1 MSKEAHQTYRHEL
14 DGLRAIAVLT
24 VIIHHFSKDLLPSG
38 YLGVDFFFVISG
50 YVITRS
56 LLQRGVRAPHSDV
69 RSAMMSF
76 YARRVKR
83 LLPALIFCVMITTL
97 CGSLVM
103 DPESLIYIRSLRT
116 GLTALFGFSNL
127 YLYRQ
132 ATDYFGA
139 DSALNLFTQTWSL
152 GVEEQFYF
160 LFPLLVWWAGVSRVK
175 HQTDRST
182 SIHQLA
188 VVTIALS
195 LCSLGS
201 YLYLVTYWPSSAYFL
216 VTSRLWELG
225 AGCLVAIAEVSPPT
239 APLSSLYRKLAS
251 IKANALFLTLCALLF
266 FPLDYQALAT
276 GLSVISISALL
287 ITLRSGTKL
296 YRLLTSKVMVWIGLI
311 SYSLYLWHWSVLTIG
326 RWTLG
331 ISWETAPLLIFIMFA
346 FATLSYYWIERPLR
360 YASWA
365 QSELKT
371 ICLGLGV
378 CACLMAGILALSSP
392 LKGALYTGDHAWGEL
407 LLRKRSTDVPY
418 IKDHCHIAP
427 DERPSLPIPSCV
439 VSSPE
444 PHSPT
449 LYFMGNSHTNH
460 LRALH
465 LELGRALGY
474 TIDGVSQSGCEF
486 PVHSHRRTQCSD
498 FQAKQ
503 RDRLINEAESGD
515 LVVISNRYI
524 IDNWWSQSRPVSW
537 VERPDAIPALNA
549 LAERLNPQGVRLI
562 LMLPTPEFPY
572 DVHLCAPQWYRPSPS
587 KMCAVKYARFYELR
601 AQIYQR
607 IQSELSLLI
616 ARYDPMDALCDQ
628 GLCRMLDE
636 ASLPL
641 YRDTNHL
648 SRHGALTLAPSML
661 TWMRRELNLSQE

>member
-1 MSKEAHQTYRHEL
+1 MSDAHQSYRHEL

-24 VIIHHFSKDLLPSG
+24 VIIHHFSKELLPSG

-56 LLQRGVRAPHSDV
+56 LLKRGVRAPHSDA
-69 RSAMMSF
+69 RSAMLSF
-76 YARRVKR
+76 YARRVRR

-97 CGSLVM
+97 CGSLVI
-103 DPESLIYIRSLRT
+103 DSESLIYLRSLRT
-116 GLTALFGFSNL
+116 GLTALFGLSNL

-139 DSALNLFTQTWSL
+139 DSTLNLFTQTWSL
-152 GVEEQFYF
+152 GVEEQFYL
-160 LFPLLVWWAGVSRVK
+160 LFPLLVWWVGVSRVK
-175 HQTDRST
+175 AQVDRAASV
-182 SIHQLA
+182 HQLA
-188 VVTIALS
+188 VVTTILS
-195 LCSLGS
+195 LFSLSS
-201 YLYLVTYWPSSAYFL
+201 YLYFVTSSPSSAYFL

-239 APLSSLYRKLAS
+239 ARLSLLYRKLSS
-251 IKANALFLTLCALLF
+251 IPVNAVFLTLCVLLF
-266 FPLDYQALAT
+266 FPLSYQALAT
-276 GLSVISISALL
+276 ALSVISISVLL
-287 ITLRSGTKL
+287 IGLRSGTGL
-296 YRLLTSKVMVWIGLI
+296 YRLLTSKVMVWVGLI

-331 ISWETAPLLIFIMFA
+331 ISWETAPLWISLMFGC
-346 FATLSYYWIERPLR
+346 ATISYYWIERPLR
-360 YASWA
+360 HASWA

-378 CACLMAGILALSSP
+378 CACLMVGILALSSP

-474 TIDGVSQSGCEF
+474 NIDGVSQSGCEF

-498 FQAKQ
+498 FQTKQ
-503 RDRLINEAESGD
+503 RDRLIDEAQPGD

-524 IDNWWSQSRPVSW
+524 IDNWWSQSRPASW
-537 VERPDAIPALNA
+537 IERPDAIPALNA
-549 LAERLNPQGVRLI
+549 LAERLSPRGVRLV

-572 DVHLCAPQWYRPSPS
+572 NVLLCAPQWYRPSPS
-587 KMCAVKYARFYELR
+587 DMCAVKRAHFLQLR
-601 AQIYQR
+601 APIYQR
-607 IQSELSLLI
+607 VQRALSPLI

-628 GLCRMLDE
+628 ALCSMLDG
-636 ASLPL
+636 AQLPL
-641 YRDTNHL
+641 YMDTNHL

-661 TWMRRELNLSQE
+661 TWMRAQLNLGQK